1 MVNIKKLHKNNKFK
15 IPAPTWNKEFKL
27 SEGLYSMSDIQDYFQ
42 YILKKH
48 GEKTANL
55 STRIQINKRENRIT
69 FKTKTGYYLKLLTLE
84 ILKSHISTKSKITK
98 DENGV
103 NVPNLEITEVVL
115 VHCNIVNNNY
125 QEKINSIVYICS

>member
-1 MVNIKKLHKNNKFK
+1 MNSKNSKTSDLHGILLNHTDKTDLRRKEKHIALSDLSIYYIWKNIKKLHKNNKFK

-55 STRIQINKRENRIT
+55 STRI
-69 FKTKTGYYLKLLTLE
+69 
-84 ILKSHISTKSKITK
+84 
-98 DENGV
+98 
-103 NVPNLEITEVVL
+103 
-115 VHCNIVNNNY
+115 
-125 QEKINSIVYICS
+125 